1 MGGCRTLLCIA
12 LGTSVWQKL
21 LVRSPEH
28 GAADR
33 PVCHDQAEQKS
44 QKSQQD
50 LLALD
55 LMCGTQGLVTLFVM
69 IGLGIVFGLPYLVAR
84 NRRMRKERSSRAE
97 PSALSNILELSRK
110 RDHTN

>member
-1 MGGCRTLLCIA
+1 M
-12 LGTSVWQKL
+12 
-21 LVRSPEH
+21 
-28 GAADR
+28 
-33 PVCHDQAEQKS
+33 
-44 QKSQQD
+44 
-50 LLALD
+50 LALD
-55 LMCGTQGLVTLFVM
+55 LEYAMQGLVTLFVM

>member
-1 MGGCRTLLCIA
+1 MLHPAVHCIGEVCGAEAAGKGLL
-12 LGTSVWQKL
+12 SVAQGL
-21 LVRSPEH
+21 SPF
-28 GAADR
+28 
-33 PVCHDQAEQKS
+33 CHEWAGHHVQR
-44 QKSQQD
+44 D
-50 LLALD
+50 LPAYD
-55 LMCGTQGLVTLFVM
+55 LECTMQGLVTLFVM